1 MKNMMNTNSVSVMT
15 LPSANGIGFG
25 INIPDNMMDGMDK
38 RQLSLIL
45 TQVMSEVVGDMSK
58 LADLKAVKAYGR
70 GYEEGKQEFSDDE
83 DDDDDW
89 GEDWDDDDEDDDCDG
104 DLEDVL
110 WYLLSAD

>member
-15 LPSANGIGFG
+15 IPSANGIGFG
-25 INIPDNMMDGMDK
+25 INIPDHMMDGMDK
-38 RQLSLIL
+38 CQLSLIL

-70 GYEEGKQEFSDDE
+70 GYEEGKQELP
-83 DDDDDW
+83 DDDGDDW

-110 WYLLSAD
+110 WHLLNDD